1 MLCAAK
7 RRKLGLKLRHFRTVD
22 ELAMREHPSDRIIDR
37 FAEPPALRA
46 DIDERHGI
54 WTKMLVHGALQ
65 GLGTGH

>member
-1 MLCAAK
+1 MLCAAE
-7 RRKLGLKLRHFRTVD
+7 RREFGFELRYFRAID
-22 ELAMREHPSDRIIDR
+22 ELAMREHTPDRIIDR

-46 DIDERHGI
+46 DIDERHGV